1 MPKISPIPAKK
12 LMRVFEKAG
21 FSCVRIE
28 GDHYVYTKDGVA
40 RPIVI
45 PDWREIPVFIIK
57 NNLRSANISRE
68 EYFTLLAK
76 VNWDYAHP

>member
-1 MPKISPIPAKK
+1 
-12 LMRVFEKAG
+12 MRIFERAG

-45 PDWREIPVFIIK
+45 PDWQEIPVFIIK

-68 EYFTLLAK
+68 EYFTLLAE
-76 VNWDYAHP
+76 VN

>member
-1 MPKISPIPAKK
+1 MK
-12 LMRVFEKAG
+12 VFEKAG

-28 GDHYVYTKDGVA
+28 GDHYVYTKEGVI

-68 EYFTLLAK
+68 EYFTLLAE
-76 VNWDYAHP
+76 AI

>member
-1 MPKISPIPAKK
+1 
-12 LMRVFEKAG
+12 MRVFERAG

-28 GDHYVYTKDGVA
+28 GDHYVYTKDGVL

-57 NNLRSANISRE
+57 NNLRSANIGRE
-68 EYFTLLAK
+68 EYFTLLAE
-76 VNWDYAHP
+76 VN

>member
-1 MPKISPIPAKK
+1 
-12 LMRVFEKAG
+12 MRVFERAG

-28 GDHYVYTKDGVA
+28 GDHYVYTKGGVT

-57 NNLRSANISRE
+57 NTLRSANISRE
-68 EYFTLLAK
+68 EYFALLAE
-76 VNWDYAHP
+76 VN

>member
-1 MPKISPIPAKK
+1 
-12 LMRVFEKAG
+12 MRVFERAG

-28 GDHYVYTKDGVA
+28 GDHYVYTKEGVA

-68 EYFTLLAK
+68 EYFILLAE
-76 VNWDYAHP
+76 VN

>member
-1 MPKISPIPAKK
+1 MPKISPIPAQK
-12 LMRVFEKAG
+12 LMRVFERAG

-68 EYFTLLAK
+68 EYFTLLAE
-76 VNWDYAHP
+76 VN

>member
-1 MPKISPIPAKK
+1 MPKISPIPARK
-12 LMRVFEKAG
+12 LMKVFEKAG

-28 GDHYVYTKDGVA
+28 GDHYVYTKEGVI

-45 PDWREIPVFIIK
+45 PDWREIPFTIK

-68 EYFTLLAK
+68 EYFTLLAE
-76 VNWDYAHP
+76 AI

>member
-1 MPKISPIPAKK
+1 
-12 LMRVFEKAG
+12 MRVFERAG

-40 RPIVI
+40 KPIVI

-76 VNWDYAHP
+76 VN

>member
-1 MPKISPIPAKK
+1 
-12 LMRVFEKAG
+12 MRVFERAG

-45 PDWREIPVFIIK
+45 PDWQEVPVFIIK

-68 EYFTLLAK
+68 DYFTLLAEI
-76 VNWDYAHP
+76 N

>member
-1 MPKISPIPAKK
+1 
-12 LMRVFEKAG
+12 MRIFERAG
-21 FSCVRIE
+21 FTCVRIE
-28 GDHYVYTKDGVA
+28 GDHYVYTKEGVA

-68 EYFTLLAK
+68 EYFILLAE
-76 VNWDYAHP
+76 VS

>member
-1 MPKISPIPAKK
+1 MAKISPIPARK
-12 LMRVFEKAG
+12 LMRVFERAG

-68 EYFTLLAK
+68 EYFILLAE
-76 VNWDYAHP
+76 VN

>member
-1 MPKISPIPAKK
+1 
-12 LMRVFEKAG
+12 MRVLERAG

-40 RPIVI
+40 MPIVI
-45 PDWREIPVFIIK
+45 PDWREVPVFIIK

-68 EYFTLLAK
+68 EYFTLLAE
-76 VNWDYAHP
+76 VN

>member
-1 MPKISPIPAKK
+1 
-12 LMRVFEKAG
+12 MRVFERAG

-40 RPIVI
+40 RPVVI

-68 EYFTLLAK
+68 EYFALLAE
-76 VNWDYAHP
+76 VS

>member
-1 MPKISPIPAKK
+1 MPKISPIPART
-12 LMRVFEKAG
+12 LMRVFERAG

-28 GDHYVYTKDGVA
+28 GDHYVYTKAGVA

-68 EYFTLLAK
+68 EYFTLLAE
-76 VNWDYAHP
+76 VN

>member
-1 MPKISPIPAKK
+1 MPKISPIPARK
-12 LMRVFEKAG
+12 LMRVFERAG

-68 EYFTLLAK
+68 EYFILLAE
-76 VNWDYAHP
+76 VD

>member
-1 MPKISPIPAKK
+1 
-12 LMRVFEKAG
+12 MRVFERAG
-21 FSCVRIE
+21 FSRVRIE

-45 PDWREIPVFIIK
+45 PDWREVPVFTIK

-76 VNWDYAHP
+76 AN

>member
-1 MPKISPIPAKK
+1 
-12 LMRVFEKAG
+12 MRVFEKAG

-28 GDHYVYTKDGVA
+28 GDHYVYTKDGVV

-68 EYFTLLAK
+68 EYFTLLAE
-76 VNWDYAHP
+76 VN

>member
-1 MPKISPIPAKK
+1 MPKISPIPARK
-12 LMRVFEKAG
+12 LMKVFEKAG

-28 GDHYVYTKDGVA
+28 GDHYVYTKEGVI

-68 EYFTLLAK
+68 EYFTLLAEA
-76 VNWDYAHP
+76 N

>member
-12 LMRVFEKAG
+12 LMRLFERAG

-57 NNLRSANISRE
+57 NNLRSANMSRE
-68 EYFTLLAK
+68 EYFTLLAE
-76 VNWDYAHP
+76 VN

>member
-1 MPKISPIPAKK
+1 
-12 LMRVFEKAG
+12 MRVFERAG

-68 EYFTLLAK
+68 EYFSLLAE
-76 VNWDYAHP
+76 VN

>member
-1 MPKISPIPAKK
+1 MPKISPIPARK
-12 LMRVFEKAG
+12 LMKVFEKAG

-28 GDHYVYTKDGVA
+28 GDHYVYTKEGVM

-68 EYFTLLAK
+68 EYFTLLAEA
-76 VNWDYAHP
+76 N

>member
-1 MPKISPIPAKK
+1 MPKISPIPARK

-21 FSCVRIE
+21 FTCVRIE

-57 NNLRSANISRE
+57 NNLRSANISRD
-68 EYFTLLAK
+68 EYFRLLAEA
-76 VNWDYAHP
+76 N

>member
-1 MPKISPIPAKK
+1 MPKISPIPARK
-12 LMRVFEKAG
+12 LMRIFERAG

-45 PDWREIPVFIIK
+45 PDWREVPVFIIK

-68 EYFTLLAK
+68 EYFTLLAE
-76 VNWDYAHP
+76 VN

>member
-1 MPKISPIPAKK
+1 
-12 LMRVFEKAG
+12 MRVFERVG

-28 GDHYVYTKDGVA
+28 CDHYVYTKEGVA

-68 EYFTLLAK
+68 EYFILLAE
-76 VNWDYAHP
+76 VN

>member
-1 MPKISPIPAKK
+1 
-12 LMRVFEKAG
+12 MRVFERAG
-21 FSCVRIE
+21 FSCVRVE

-57 NNLRSANISRE
+57 NNLRSANLSRE
-68 EYFTLLAK
+68 EYFTLLAE
-76 VNWDYAHP
+76 VN

>member
-1 MPKISPIPAKK
+1 
-12 LMRVFEKAG
+12 MRVFERAG

-28 GDHYVYTKDGVA
+28 GDHYVYTKDGVV

-68 EYFTLLAK
+68 EYFTLLSE
-76 VNWDYAHP
+76 VN

>member
-1 MPKISPIPAKK
+1 
-12 LMRVFEKAG
+12 MRIFERAG

-28 GDHYVYTKDGVA
+28 GDHYVYTKEGVT

-68 EYFTLLAK
+68 EYFSLLAE
-76 VNWDYAHP
+76 VN